1 MCAECLSSGTW
12 EFRAEVIA
20 VPSGLSLVFPFVL
33 GRELSNF
40 RAIGREQLNH
50 QCSLMACA
58 CTAVRII
65 IAGLSPQYLPAFP
78 LQRRN
83 LKPGL
88 RHKAIVRCRLIL
100 NEREFLCG
108 VYLE

>member
-1 MCAECLSSGTW
+1 MQSACHLALGNSELKL
-12 EFRAEVIA
+12 IA

-40 RAIGREQLNH
+40 RAIGGEQLNH

-65 IAGLSPQYLPAFP
+65 IAGLSSQYLPTFP

-88 RHKAIVRCRLIL
+88 RHKAIVRYRLTL
-100 NEREFLCG
+100 NERKFLCG
-108 VYLE
+108 VYPE